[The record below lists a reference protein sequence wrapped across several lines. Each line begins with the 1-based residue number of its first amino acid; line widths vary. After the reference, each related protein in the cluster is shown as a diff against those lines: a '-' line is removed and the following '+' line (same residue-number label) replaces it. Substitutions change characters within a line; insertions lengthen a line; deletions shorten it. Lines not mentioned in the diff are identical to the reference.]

1 MARKSGIYR
10 DEVKDSL
17 HRYLEDVATSEPL
30 TSQEEVFLAR
40 RIKKGD
46 LEARRKLVEANL
58 RFVITVAR
66 EYQNQGVPLADLISA
81 GNVGL
86 ITAAERFDETKGFKF
101 ISYAVWWIRQSIL
114 QTLAEHSRVV
124 RLPLNRV
131 DLLRR
136 ISRYVNNRQQ
146 ETSGRPPEEEIAE
159 ELGISVEQVV
169 DTLASGQRI
178 LSLDMTFGE
187 DEENSLLEV
196 MTDENQES
204 PDHLLL
210 QNSLEDEIFAAL
222 DTLEER
228 EREVIRLYFG
238 LGGDVEMTLE
248 EIGIRFRLTRE
259 RVRQIKEK
267 ALRKLRHPT
276 RGRKLMPYSD
286 GA

>member
-81 GNVGL
+81 GNLGL
-86 ITAAERFDETKGFKF
+86 ITAAERFDETRGFKF

-159 ELGISVEQVV
+159 ELGITVEQVV
-169 DTLASGQRI
+169 DTIASGQQI

-196 MTDENQES
+196 MTDENQEP

-210 QNSLEDEIFAAL
+210 QNSLEHEIFAAL

-238 LGGDVEMTLE
+238 LSGDAEMTLE